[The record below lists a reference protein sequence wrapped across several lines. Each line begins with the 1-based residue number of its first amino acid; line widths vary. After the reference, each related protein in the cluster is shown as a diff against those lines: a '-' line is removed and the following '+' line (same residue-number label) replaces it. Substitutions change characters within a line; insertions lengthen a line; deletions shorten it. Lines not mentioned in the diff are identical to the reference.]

1 MTDINH
7 RRKNK
12 KPVNQRYGE
21 YNYHNGY
28 AHPDNKGGVKAN
40 QAWIDEKKAEYE
52 AQGMTNVV
60 FAPATSGSQRVGRTD
75 YLDKSMH
82 GWGRKCQLADKSIG
96 AGIGNDFTNGHRGM
110 AKAVSGAKKFV
121 RSRIRFH
128 ENVATKKL
136 ISEAELEK

>member
-28 AHPDNKGGVKAN
+28 AYPDNKGGVKAN

-110 AKAVSGAKKFV
+110 AKAVAGAKKFV
-121 RSRIRFH
+121 RSRVRFH

-136 ISEAELEK
+136 ISEAELEE